1 MDEISLAEDLRQVIG
16 GLVRAVRA
24 ADTMPSGEAA
34 LLGYLDRGGP
44 QTTADLAHLRG
55 VSHQA
60 AAKSAKELLGGGLV
74 RAEPHPTD
82 GRKVL
87 LHITD
92 VGRVRL
98 QRERA
103 QRADW
108 LNTAISTALDSDEQ
122 RQLRQCVPLLARLT
136 THITGQ

>member
-1 MDEISLAEDLRQVIG
+1 MDDISLAEDLRQVIG

-34 LLGYLDRGGP
+34 LLGHLDRGGP
-44 QTTADLAHLRG
+44 RTTADLAHLRG

-60 AAKSAKELLGGGLV
+60 AAKSVKELLGGGLV

-92 VGRVRL
+92 AGRVRL

-108 LNTAISTALDSDEQ
+108 LNTAIGAALDSDEQ
-122 RQLRQCVPLLARLT
+122 QQLRNCVQLLARLT